1 MNRWQQV
8 DYCTYK
14 ATLRQEI
21 NSDWLDLNRDI
32 WVSFLLFSPSAILFF
47 LFCGSL
53 IFESISWIGFSCRIL
68 S

>member
-47 LFCGSL
+47 
-53 IFESISWIGFSCRIL
+53 IL
-68 S
+68 CVFDL